1 MTFTPRPGRCEI
13 CGKPIIRKSSRQ
25 KYCEEC
31 AIYRKKHKT
40 TDQKKREAEL
50 RYKKRHGIRQD
61 ERKGT
66 TRECMVKESCIYGA
80 RDSCMY
86 WEIVGHSRM
95 LAGYRIREGK
105 CELYKRGKKKI
116 EKLRVPLSHP
126 ALPVNKV
133 RET

>member
-1 MTFTPRPGRCEI
+1 MWVEKQGTCDI

-25 KYCEEC
+25 KYCKEC
-31 AIYRKKHKT
+31 AEYKKKNRT
-40 TDQKKREAEL
+40 TDQKRREAEL
-50 RYKKRHGIRQD
+50 RYKRRHGIYND
-61 ERKGT
+61 GRKGEEH
-66 TRECMVKESCIYGA
+66 ECMVKGSCVYGSK
-80 RDSCMY
+80 DSCMY
-86 WEIVGHSRM
+86 WEIEGHSRI